1 MGARTTRTPAAA
13 VEGQCFRLKAKLDV
27 GGEDELA
34 CAVAQAKLG
43 EMEGYGY
50 LYARYADNVYSYV
63 RKIVRSDHDAEDV
76 TQQVFAKLFTSI
88 GRYETREV
96 PFSAWI
102 LRVARNAAIDHMR
115 RDRMVP
121 AEDVRGSDPDLAE
134 VGHERR
140 RTLTDAL
147 RHLPRDQREV
157 VMLRH
162 LVGLT
167 PGEIASHM
175 GKSESAVHG
184 LHHRGRRTLRL
195 ELERGG
201 AAPALAVA

>member
-1 MGARTTRTPAAA
+1 MGEKNGGVATEMSRS
-13 VEGQCFRLKAKLDV
+13 CFQLKAKLDE
-27 GGEDELA
+27 GGHRELSRA
-34 CAVAQAKLG
+34 LAQAKIG
-43 EMEGYGY
+43 RPEGYEY
-50 LYARYADNVYSYV
+50 LYARYADNVFSYV
-63 RKIVRSDHDAEDV
+63 RRIVREDHDAEDV

-88 GRYETREV
+88 GRYEPRDV

-102 LRVARNAAIDHMR
+102 LRVARNAAIDYMR
-115 RDRMVP
+115 RDRLVP
-121 AEDVRGSDPDLAE
+121 VEDVRGSDTDGAE
-134 VGHERR
+134 LGHDRR

-147 RHLPRDQREV
+147 RGLPEDQREV

-167 PGEIASHM
+167 PGEIATRM

-184 LHHRGRRTLRL
+184 LHHRGRRTLRREL
-195 ELERGG
+195 ELGG